1 MDPTK
6 LIIVGLV
13 ILFVLGLN
21 IGLIRAARR
30 GSFHRD
36 IEMYRRVAQRAQD
49 PWQKEDQDL
58 VELSRLVNKLK
69 DIRDDKQEVPPS

>member
-1 MDPTK
+1 MDTTK
-6 LIIVGLV
+6 LIIAGLV

-36 IEMYRRVAQRAQD
+36 IEMYRRVSQGAQA
-49 PWQKEDQDL
+49 PWQKENQDL
-58 VELSRLVNKLK
+58 EELSRLVSQLK
-69 DIRDDKQEVPPS
+69 EIQNDKQENETD

>member
-1 MDPTK
+1 MDTTK
-6 LIIVGLV
+6 LIIAGLV
-13 ILFVLGLN
+13 ILFVIGLN

-49 PWQKEDQDL
+49 PFQKEDQDL
-58 VELSRLVNKLK
+58 AELARLVSKLK
-69 DIRDDKQEVPPS
+69 EIQEDNQEKPPS

>member
-1 MDPTK
+1 MDTTK

-30 GSFHRD
+30 GSFSRD
-36 IEMYRRVAQRAQD
+36 IEMYRRVARRAQD
-49 PWQKEDQDL
+49 PWKNEDENL
-58 VELSRLVNKLK
+58 EELSRLVGHLK
-69 DIRDDKQEVPPS
+69 KQKDDDKGESPS